1 MYRRLLLTLIPLSF
15 VLVLS
20 AQKTMSLSDAIE
32 YALTNH
38 PDVRIAKLNV
48 KDAEWR
54 IKENRATALPQL
66 SLGVNYQFFIQ
77 QPALPAEALGFGGS
91 EPGQKIKFQLR
102 NNLSGRVEY
111 DQLLFNNSYLVGL
124 KAAKL
129 YRQYVDLQLSSVRE
143 KVRNSVTDAY
153 LPALLI
159 SETVK
164 VLDKNIENQQKLFSD
179 TKATYKAGF
188 VEQLDVDR
196 LDYLLSTL
204 KTQRENLVRQ
214 KETIINALKFTLNIP
229 VSEEITLSDD
239 LDALLQQYVTLNPDE
254 ALDYNNRPDY
264 ATILKARELNA
275 VQVELYQKDWLPTVS
290 FFASYNP
297 SFQGNDKLFW
307 IPSAVAGL
315 AISMPLYD
323 GGLSKAKQERA
334 IIAAE
339 QVDEQKNMLVRSFDL
354 EIENARNQY
363 KNAKQK
369 VDNQEHDLALAQ
381 RIYDTTQIKFN
392 SGVGSSYEVTQ
403 ALAGLFQAQGDL
415 VNARFE
421 LLKAVVS
428 INKALGKA

>member
-1 MYRRLLLTLIPLSF
+1 MYRKLFLSIVPLALSF
-15 VLVLS
+15 VLT

-32 YALTNH
+32 YAMNNH

-54 IKENRATALPQL
+54 IKENKATALPQL
-66 SLGVNYQFFIQ
+66 SLGVTYSFFLQ
-77 QPALPAEALGFGGS
+77 QPGLPAEALGFEGA

-102 NNLSGRVEY
+102 NNIAGKIEY
-111 DQLLFNNSYLVGL
+111 NQLLFNNSYLVGL

-129 YRQYVDLQLSSVRE
+129 YREYVELQLISAKE
-143 KVRNSVTDAY
+143 KVRNSITDAY

-159 SETVK
+159 SETVN
-164 VLDKNIENQQKLFSD
+164 VLDSNIQNQQKLFSD

-204 KTQRENLVRQ
+204 KTQRDNLVRQ
-214 KETIINALKFTLNIP
+214 KETVINYLKFTLNIP
-229 VSEEITLSDD
+229 VSEEIILADD
-239 LDALLQQYVTLNPDE
+239 LDALLENYVSINPDE

-264 ATILKARELNA
+264 VTILKARELNQ
-275 VQVELYQKDWLPTVS
+275 VQVDLYHKDWLPTVA

-297 SFQGNDKLFW
+297 SFQGNNKLFW

-315 AISMPLYD
+315 AISMPIYD
-323 GGLSKAKQERA
+323 GGLSRAKQERA
-334 IIAAE
+334 VIAAM
-339 QVDEQKNMLVRSFDL
+339 QVDEQKNMLIRGLDL
-354 EIENARNQY
+354 EIENARIEY
-363 KNAKQK
+363 SNAKQK
-369 VDNQEHDLALAQ
+369 VEDHERDLVLAQ
-381 RIYDTTQIKFN
+381 RIYDTTQIKFKA
-392 SGVGSSYEVTQ
+392 GVGSSYEVTQ
-403 ALAGLFQAQGDL
+403 ALAGLFQAQGAL

>member
-1 MYRRLLLTLIPLSF
+1 MYRRLLLTILPLSF
-15 VLVLS
+15 VVILS

-32 YALTNH
+32 YAMANH

-54 IKENRATALPQL
+54 IKENRATAYPQL
-66 SLGVNYQFFIQ
+66 SLGINYQFFIQ

-102 NNLSGRVEY
+102 NNLTGKVEY

-159 SETVK
+159 SETVI
-164 VLDKNIENQQKLFSD
+164 VLDKNIENQQKLFND

-204 KTQRENLVRQ
+204 KTQRDNLVRQ
-214 KETIINALKFTLNIP
+214 KETIINALKFTINIP
-229 VSEEITLSDD
+229 VSEEIMLSDD
-239 LDALLQQYVTLNPDE
+239 LDALLQKYVTLNPDE

-264 ATILKARELNA
+264 VTILKARELNA

-297 SFQGNDKLFW
+297 SFQGNSKLFW

-315 AISMPLYD
+315 AISMPIYD

-334 IIAAE
+334 IIAAT
-339 QVDEQKNMLVRSFDL
+339 QVDEQKNMLVRAFDL

-363 KNAKQK
+363 KNARQK

-381 RIYDTTQIKFN
+381 RIYDTTQIKFK

>member
-1 MYRRLLLTLIPLSF
+1 MYRRLLLTILPLSF
-15 VLVLS
+15 AWVLS

-32 YALTNH
+32 YALANH

-54 IKENRATALPQL
+54 IKENRASALPQL

-102 NNLSGRVEY
+102 NNLSGKVEY

-143 KVRNSVTDAY
+143 KVRNSVKDAY

-164 VLDKNIENQQKLFSD
+164 VLDKNIENQQKLFND

-204 KTQRENLVRQ
+204 KTQRDNLVRQ
-214 KETIINALKFTLNIP
+214 KETIINVLKFTLNIP

-297 SFQGNDKLFW
+297 SFQGNNKLFW

-334 IIAAE
+334 IIAAT

-369 VDNQEHDLALAQ
+369 VDNQEHDLTLAQ
-381 RIYDTTQIKFN
+381 RIYDTTQIKFK

-421 LLKAVVS
+421 LLKAVVA

>member
-1 MYRRLLLTLIPLSF
+1 MYRRLLFTILPLSF
-15 VLVLS
+15 VLSLS

-32 YALTNH
+32 YAMTNH

-54 IKENRATALPQL
+54 IKENKATALPQL

-77 QPALPAEALGFGGS
+77 QPSLPAEALGFGGG
-91 EPGQKIKFQLR
+91 EPGQKINFQLR
-102 NNLSGRVEY
+102 NNLSGRIEY

-129 YRQYVDLQLSSVRE
+129 YRQYVDLELSSVRE

-159 SETVK
+159 SESVK
-164 VLDKNIENQQKLFSD
+164 VLDKNIENQQKLFND

-204 KTQRENLVRQ
+204 KTQRDNLARQ
-214 KETIINALKFTLNIP
+214 KETIINVLKFTLNIP
-229 VSEEITLSDD
+229 ANEDIILSDD
-239 LDALLQQYVTLNPDE
+239 LDALLQKYVTLNPDE

-264 ATILKARELNA
+264 ATILKARELNQ
-275 VQVELYQKDWLPTVS
+275 VEVELYQKDWLPTVS

-297 SFQGNDKLFW
+297 SFQGNNKYYW

-315 AISMPLYD
+315 AINMPIYD
-323 GGLSKAKQERA
+323 GGLSRAKQERA
-334 IIAAE
+334 TIAAM

-369 VDNQEHDLALAQ
+369 VENQDHDLALAQ
-381 RIYDTTQIKFN
+381 KIYDTTQIKFK

-421 LLKAVVS
+421 LLKAVVA